1 MQYANPLAWYESLP
15 TSQFCSVIK
24 IDLLLCLLMAFSP
37 YGETIDEIGEIQNE
51 HVIFIHS

>member
-24 IDLLLCLLMAFSP
+24 IDLLLCLMMAFSP